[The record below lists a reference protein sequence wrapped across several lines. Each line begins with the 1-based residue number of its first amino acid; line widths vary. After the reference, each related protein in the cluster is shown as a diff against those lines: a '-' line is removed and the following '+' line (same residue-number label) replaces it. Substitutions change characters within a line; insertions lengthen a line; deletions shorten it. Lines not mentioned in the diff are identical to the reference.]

1 MPPKKIVL
9 KPWTDRHETD
19 KKWLFN
25 YIVRHKLLD
34 HPEEDT
40 FIDKNKRQIQSI
52 IMDNEGWKDASKEK
66 LLFTMARYLHNKGD
80 NRYAKSIGLSA
91 FLLME
96 KNKKK
101 EDENEL
107 DEKEMISFRPH
118 SYFVDILENT
128 DFNQVNELDDHYK
141 YLLLSMLTYQP
152 PLRTNFY
159 STAKIIRSKA
169 DNDKVDNF
177 VLINRRGKLKISYI
191 VNKDKATNY
200 KVYNM
205 NKNLSS
211 IDMDNESLMKH
222 INDSYIKYPRT
233 WLFEVKGKPVSQAT
247 LLSWLKNITHV
258 EGITFNM
265 MRASYI
271 TWFYQ
276 NNPTMTKRSKLAHD
290 MRHSTEIAS
299 RNYNKVIDDD
309 EVLIKQKRDELEADN
324 VILLQ
329 RVRDMSNKLE
339 AYVKD
344 PDTMRSY
351 KKRRSDIIYNLN
363 KGRLPRT
370 STIKMYDIK
379 LNPSTEKFE

>member
-1 MPPKKIVL
+1 
-9 KPWTDRHETD
+9 
-19 KKWLFN
+19 
-25 YIVRHKLLD
+25 
-34 HPEEDT
+34 
-40 FIDKNKRQIQSI
+40 
-52 IMDNEGWKDASKEK
+52 
-66 LLFTMARYLHNKGD
+66 
-80 NRYAKSIGLSA
+80 
-91 FLLME
+91 
-96 KNKKK
+96 
-101 EDENEL
+101 
-107 DEKEMISFRPH
+107 
-118 SYFVDILENT
+118 
-128 DFNQVNELDDHYK
+128 
-141 YLLLSMLTYQP
+141 
-152 PLRTNFY
+152 
-159 STAKIIRSKA
+159 
-169 DNDKVDNF
+169 
-177 VLINRRGKLKISYI
+177 
-191 VNKDKATNY
+191 
-200 KVYNM
+200 M
-205 NKNLSS
+205 NKNVSS

-363 KGRLPRT
+363 KGRVPRT

-379 LNPSTEKFE
+379 VNPSTEKFE